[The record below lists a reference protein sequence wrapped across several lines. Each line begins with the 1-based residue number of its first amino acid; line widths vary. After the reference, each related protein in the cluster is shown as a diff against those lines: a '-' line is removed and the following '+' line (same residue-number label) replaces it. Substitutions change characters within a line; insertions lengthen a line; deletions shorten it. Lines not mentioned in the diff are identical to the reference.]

1 MCPANA
7 CSTLQYVT
15 AALHGAAPLRQSTY
29 RTPPGPLAPSPLARR
44 QSPGPPSQTRTR
56 ETQPQPRASPRRRP
70 APRLDRKEVHM
81 CAATCQYLWLR
92 TSCATS
98 PTLHKSPPP
107 RGLDVCCPPL
117 RLTLRRCFRAA
128 LATRRT
134 HEAHRPAPEHGRAL
148 LGRGLHAS
156 KHRNR
161 RAVGGRATRP
171 SAPAKH
177 AAEPREPW
185 PTARAAAP
193 QGWAWLA

>member
-1 MCPANA
+1 MEPLPCVNRPIVHHLGLSRHRLWRAAKAQARRPRPRPARPSSSLA
-7 CSTLQYVT
+7 LLLAAGLPLAWTERKYTCVQLRASISGYVHR
-15 AALHGAAPLRQSTY
+15 ALHL
-29 RTPPGPLAPSPLARR
+29 
-44 QSPGPPSQTRTR
+44 
-56 ETQPQPRASPRRRP
+56 PRYT
-70 APRLDRKEVHM
+70 V
-81 CAATCQYLWLR
+81 
-92 TSCATS
+92 
-98 PTLHKSPPP
+98 SPPP